1 MLFKKKI
8 YPEAYIKLFL
18 ETVYPRCREQNQFQ
32 ENGFS
37 SDELTI
43 INDTTYYTSLL
54 FVFYS
59 LRINF
64 WDSEKQLYTFFQAF
78 QMILKQR
85 GFDDKYIDQ
94 ECRTVFEMV
103 KEFESYSET
112 QNRNNDIGL
121 NLYMFCNDK
130 IRSACRINIEVDENY
145 IAKSA
150 SIASYTKI
158 ILKQIPSIN
167 DIILSSYSLR
177 KD

>member
-18 ETVYPRCREQNQFQ
+18 ETVYPRCKEQNQFHKD
-32 ENGFS
+32 GFS
-37 SDELTI
+37 ADEVTI
-43 INDTTYYTSLL
+43 INDTTYYICLL

-59 LRINF
+59 LRIKF
-64 WDSEKQLYTFFQAF
+64 WDSQKQLYTFFQAF
-78 QMILKQR
+78 EMVLKQK
-85 GFDDKYIDQ
+85 GFDANYIDQ
-94 ECRTVFEMV
+94 ECRIVFELA
-103 KEFESYSET
+103 KEFESYLET
-112 QNRNNDIGL
+112 QNRGDDIGL

-130 IRSACRINIEVDENY
+130 IRNACEINSQTDENF
-145 IAKSA
+145 IVKSA
-150 SIASYTKI
+150 AIASHTKV